1 MSAQSQFGVKGG
13 FDLTNISLSSSD
25 TSLTF
30 DMGTGFNIG
39 VFGVFNL
46 SDVLQL
52 KPELL
57 YAHRSASTKTDF
69 LGLEVKST
77 FNFDYLELP
86 INLNYLLSDK
96 FSIYTGPYFAL
107 LLKSSL
113 KTSFFGDL
121 QEEDTTDDVR
131 SNDFGFNIG
140 ASYNVNEKLFVNIG
154 YTHGLQNL
162 IDEDTADN
170 EKLTSSAIRLAIGYT
185 FGNSY

>member
-1 MSAQSQFGVKGG
+1 
-13 FDLTNISLSSSD
+13 
-25 TSLTF
+25 
-30 DMGTGFNIG
+30 
-39 VFGVFNL
+39 
-46 SDVLQL
+46 
-52 KPELL
+52 L

-69 LGLEVKST
+69 LGFEVKST